1 MSTESFTTNKKERM
15 QEGVSLAQGEKKHLA
30 GQQLTPRYEVVQ
42 QLKDARKAQDMT
54 QEVLAERVGTK
65 KSNISRFE
73 SGKYNPSLDFLIKV
87 AGSLG
92 KQSRKTRRERLLMK
106 QPFTLCQSD
115 KKLANQKI
123 CLVDNVYT
131 TGRTLRHAA
140 QCLIVAGALEVTSLT
155 LAR

>member
-1 MSTESFTTNKKERM
+1 MNYSKKSNERISRKSLQQKIERM

-92 KQSRKTRRERLLMK
+92 KQVQIRIK
-106 QPFTLCQSD
+106 
-115 KKLANQKI
+115 
-123 CLVDNVYT
+123 
-131 TGRTLRHAA
+131 
-140 QCLIVAGALEVTSLT
+140 
-155 LAR
+155 

>member
-1 MSTESFTTNKKERM
+1 MMIFRLFLLTKVIIYDNLLTCEKRIADKKNNERMSTESFTTNKKERM

-92 KQSRKTRRERLLMK
+92 KQVQIRIK
-106 QPFTLCQSD
+106 
-115 KKLANQKI
+115 
-123 CLVDNVYT
+123 
-131 TGRTLRHAA
+131 
-140 QCLIVAGALEVTSLT
+140 
-155 LAR
+155 

>member
-1 MSTESFTTNKKERM
+1 M

-73 SGKYNPSLDFLIKV
+73 SGKYNPGLDFLIKAETLTEISNYAEQRMRRPV
-87 AGSLG
+87 
-92 KQSRKTRRERLLMK
+92 SRRSM
-106 QPFTLCQSD
+106 F
-115 KKLANQKI
+115 
-123 CLVDNVYT
+123 
-131 TGRTLRHAA
+131 
-140 QCLIVAGALEVTSLT
+140 
-155 LAR
+155 